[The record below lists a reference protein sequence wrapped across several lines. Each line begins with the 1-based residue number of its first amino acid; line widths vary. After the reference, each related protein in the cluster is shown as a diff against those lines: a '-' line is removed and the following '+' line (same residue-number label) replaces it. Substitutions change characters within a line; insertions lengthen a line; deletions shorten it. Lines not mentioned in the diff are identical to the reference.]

1 LPATLLQA
9 VTCLAFSDSGSI
21 LVTGGEDTLVNAWLL
36 ADVLDATAG
45 QQMQV
50 GGLKVSGERNYM
62 PGWHGGVVMVV
73 VVSGRLVSAAH
84 LWPPPLPPL
93 LLQMGG
99 PLLQP
104 LHSWSDHTLPVTCLA
119 LGAGDA
125 GAVVASGSLD
135 RSVKLRSLSGGATA
149 GALLRSVPLPA
160 AVHSLALDPGEHALY
175 AGCSTGTIYDIAL
188 VASEDGSSGS
198 SGGLL
203 PAASGSGV
211 AAAAAAAA
219 GGGCPHAALEGHSR
233 AVACL
238 TFTPDAAHLV
248 SGSEDGSVRMWDLRS
263 RQQVRLLQ
271 NPVKGPVTAL
281 LALTQPPFMQ
291 VGGTRGLGR
300 CARLLGSLFCSQ
312 VCSRLQRLPRL
323 FCLCCCAL
331 HITRITLCCT
341 CYCRSAAAMPPPPAA
356 GRAASGGPSGRSRWR
371 HSASIQ
377 MPRAHSSPGRA
388 AWCCS
393 TAQQR

>member
-1 LPATLLQA
+1 
-9 VTCLAFSDSGSI
+9 V
-21 LVTGGEDTLVNAWLL
+21 
-36 ADVLDATAG
+36 
-45 QQMQV
+45 
-50 GGLKVSGERNYM
+50 
-62 PGWHGGVVMVV
+62 
-73 VVSGRLVSAAH
+73 
-84 LWPPPLPPL
+84 

-119 LGAGDA
+119 VGAGDA

-135 RSVKLRSLSGGATA
+135 RSVKLRSLSGGAAA

-188 VASEDGSSGS
+188 VAAEDGSSG
-198 SGGLL
+198 G
-203 PAASGSGV
+203 GSGV
-211 AAAAAAAA
+211 TPPAAGGSGAAAAAA

-238 TFTPDAAHLV
+238 AFTPDAAHLV

-291 VGGTRGLGR
+291 V
-300 CARLLGSLFCSQ
+300 C
-312 VCSRLQRLPRL
+312 V
-323 FCLCCCAL
+323 
-331 HITRITLCCT
+331 
-341 CYCRSAAAMPPPPAA
+341 
-356 GRAASGGPSGRSRWR
+356 
-371 HSASIQ
+371 
-377 MPRAHSSPGRA
+377 
-388 AWCCS
+388 
-393 TAQQR
+393 